1 MAGSVLRLPGPV
13 DPMAAENATG
23 GSIRSVRASFRFEEL
38 DADPFSLRERVGRD
52 AAVELCTRDAVVVV
66 AAFRALEGF
75 AAQVSL
81 QSGDGAAERRES
93 SSMLSE
99 SCLPS
104 SLSVSDAAGGIAGST
119 RWVLHTSG
127 TSGTPRA
134 ITHTL
139 SSLTGLHQRERTVL
153 PRTWGLLY
161 EPTRMAGVQV
171 LLHAL
176 GTGASVVATD
186 PDAPLADRIG
196 FLRMHETDALSAT
209 PTLWRRI
216 LQVPVAAGW
225 ELTQVTVGGE
235 IADQVVLDALKRAFP
250 SARITHVFAATESG
264 TAFSVS
270 DGRAGFP
277 VDLLE
282 ATRTGTRIDVRDS
295 VLHVHNP
302 ESSAAGADGFVCTG
316 DVVKVKDGRVFFLGR
331 NTGVVNVGGQNV
343 WPEQVEKVLREHPEI
358 EDARVTAQPSSLA
371 GNVLIADVVSG
382 GGVTAGQLR
391 AWVRERTPISHVPAR
406 ICFVDELATGV
417 TGKALR

>member
-1 MAGSVLRLPGPV
+1 
-13 DPMAAENATG
+13 MAAENAAG
-23 GSIRSVRASFRFEEL
+23 GSIRSVRASFRFEEF
-38 DADPFSLRERVGRD
+38 DADPFSLRARVGRG
-52 AAVELCTRDAVVVV
+52 AVVELCTRDAVLVV

-75 AAQVSL
+75 AAEVSL
-81 QSGDGAAERRES
+81 RSGDGAVES
-93 SSMLSE
+93 HGSHSLLSE

-104 SLSVSDAAGGIAGST
+104 GLSVSDRAEGFSGST

-127 TSGTPRA
+127 TSGAPKVIA
-134 ITHTL
+134 HTM
-139 SSLTGLHQRERTVL
+139 SSLTGLYRRERTV
-153 PRTWGLLY
+153 PQRTWGLLY
-161 EPTRMAGVQV
+161 DPTRMAGIQV

-176 GTGASVVATD
+176 GTGASVVV
-186 PDAPLADRIG
+186 PDLDASLADRIG
-196 FLRMHETDALSAT
+196 FLRERGTDALSAT

-216 LQVPVAAGW
+216 LQVPAAAGW
-225 ELTQVTVGGE
+225 ELAQVTVGGE
-235 IADQVVLDALKRAFP
+235 IADQMILDALKRAFS

-282 ATRTGTRIDVRDS
+282 AGRTGTRIDVRDS
-295 VLHVHNP
+295 MLHVLNP
-302 ESSAAGADGFVCTG
+302 ESSAAGSDGFVCTG
-316 DVVKVKDGRVFFLGR
+316 DVVEVRDGRVFFLGR

-371 GNVLIADVVSG
+371 GNVLIADVVAG

-391 AWVRERTPISHVPAR
+391 TWVRERAPISHVPAR
-406 ICFVDELATGV
+406 IRFVEELSTGATGKV
-417 TGKALR
+417 LR